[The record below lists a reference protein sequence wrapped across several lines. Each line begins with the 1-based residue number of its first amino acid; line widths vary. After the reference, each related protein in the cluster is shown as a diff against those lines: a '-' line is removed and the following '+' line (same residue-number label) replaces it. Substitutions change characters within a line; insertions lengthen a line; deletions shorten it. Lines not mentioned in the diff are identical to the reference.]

1 MWFVILAILAI
12 ILSIFV
18 FNLNVMWASNITVMS
33 PGKPMAISNY
43 PFPAVT
49 ICSESKFSSSLLNF
63 TEAYHT
69 YSNNETRDSLS
80 EDE

>member
-1 MWFVILAILAI
+1 
-12 ILSIFV
+12 
-18 FNLNVMWASNITVMS
+18 MWASNITVMS

-80 EDE
+80 EDEWVLSPQDYQLTLHESYYL

>member
-1 MWFVILAILAI
+1 MWAVILIAFASMLLVI
-12 ILSIFV
+12 IC
-18 FNLNVMWASNITVMS
+18 NLNSTWASNITVLS

-49 ICSESKFSSSLLNF
+49 ICSETKFTSSVLNF
-63 TEAYHT
+63 TQAYHT
-69 YSNNETRDSLS
+69 YNNNETRDSLS

>member
-1 MWFVILAILAI
+1 
-12 ILSIFV
+12 
-18 FNLNVMWASNITVMS
+18 MWASNITVMS

-49 ICSESKFSSSLLNF
+49 FCSVTKFNSSVLNF

-69 YSNNETRDSLS
+69 YNDNETRDSLS
-80 EDE
+80 EDEWVLLHEIYRVTLHESYLL